1 MRTAQTSNGK
11 RQRARDRDRERDR
24 EHVQGKF
31 KSKGRQNNSNNNA
44 GQGHLSRVACA
55 QCASA
60 ECGAAPAVILKS
72 NNYKQEAKYEK
83 KRRHRRREVAAR
95 GNCQVRCPTSVVVL
109 DRQRRN
115 AARHTGA
122 YTVICMCCTPFRCHS
137 PSHIRTHT
145 HTTHTHLRTHSSTL
159 DS

>member
-11 RQRARDRDRERDR
+11 RQRGRDRDRERDR
-24 EHVQGKF
+24 DTFKASSSLRAGKITVIIMLG
-31 KSKGRQNNSNNNA
+31 KDIYRV
-44 GQGHLSRVACA
+44 SRVPSVP
-55 QCASA
+55 QLNV
-60 ECGAAPAVILKS
+60 ELPQQWFLKGTTTS
-72 NNYKQEAKYEK
+72 
-83 KRRHRRREVAAR
+83 KRRSTRRSRRREVAAR